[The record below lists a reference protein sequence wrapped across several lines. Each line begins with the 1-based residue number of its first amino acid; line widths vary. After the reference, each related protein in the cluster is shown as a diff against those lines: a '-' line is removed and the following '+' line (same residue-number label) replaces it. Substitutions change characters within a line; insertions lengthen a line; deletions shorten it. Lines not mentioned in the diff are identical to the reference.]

1 MERRTAWLSEQ
12 VDTLGL
18 DNVEVARSRSEDW
31 AGAGTLDMVTAR
43 AVSALRTLIPWTAPL
58 VRDGGELLLL
68 NGARAPAEIDAARK
82 QLRPYRL
89 TDVRVEIV
97 VGSLLTEPPRVVPAL
112 VRPYPLARCF
122 PFTIYRTS

>member
-58 VRDGGELLLL
+58 VRDGGELILLK
-68 NGARAPAEIDAARK
+68 GASAPAEIDAARK
-82 QLRPYRL
+82 QIRAYRL

-97 VGSLLTEPPRVVPAL
+97 GGELLTEHTRVV
-112 VRPYPLARCF
+112 
-122 PFTIYRTS
+122 RTAERRGGKKGFGKGRV